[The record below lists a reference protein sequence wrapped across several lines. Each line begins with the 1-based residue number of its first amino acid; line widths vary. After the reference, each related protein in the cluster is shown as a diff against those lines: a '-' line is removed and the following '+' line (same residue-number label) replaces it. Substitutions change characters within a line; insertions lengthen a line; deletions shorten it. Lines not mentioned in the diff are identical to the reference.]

1 MNDLNSLLIEGRLT
15 RDAELKYLQSGTAL
29 ATISIANNRSYKKGD
44 DWEKETTYIDV
55 TVFGKQAE
63 YIGALKK
70 GRQVRANG
78 RIKQERWESNG
89 EKRSK
94 YVVIADHVEVKPIP
108 RGTETKQADD
118 GFEDDIPF

>member
-1 MNDLNSLLIEGRLT
+1 MNDLNIFLIEGRLT
-15 RDAELKYLQSGTAL
+15 RDAELRTLPSGTAL
-29 ATISIANNRSYKKGD
+29 ATFSLANNRSYKKGD

-63 YIGALKK
+63 YIGVLKK
-70 GRQVRANG
+70 GRHVRANG

-108 RGTETKQADD
+108 IGSETKQADD
-118 GFEDDIPF
+118 GFEDDIQF

>member
-1 MNDLNSLLIEGRLT
+1 MNDLNSFIIEGRLT
-15 RDAELKYLQSGTAL
+15 RDAELKYLPSGTAL
-29 ATISIANNRSYKKGD
+29 ATFSLANNRSYKKGD
-44 DWEKETTYIDV
+44 DWEKETLYLDV

-63 YIGALKK
+63 YIGVLKK

-78 RIKQERWESNG
+78 RIKQERWETNG

-94 YVVIADHVEVKPIP
+94 YVVVADHVEVKPIP
-108 RGTETKQADD
+108 KGTEAKQASD

>member
-1 MNDLNSLLIEGRLT
+1 MNDLNSFIIEGRLT
-15 RDAELKYLQSGTAL
+15 RDAELKYLPSGTAL
-29 ATISIANNRSYKKGD
+29 ATFSLANNRSYKKGD
-44 DWEKETTYIDV
+44 DWEKETLYLDV

-63 YIGALKK
+63 YIGVLKK

-78 RIKQERWESNG
+78 RIKQERWETNG

-94 YVVIADHVEVKPIP
+94 YVVVADHVEVKPIP
-108 RGTETKQADD
+108 KGTETKQASD